1 MRKNCWHSRRP
12 LMKIQRDSSQTCHRE
27 AIDVVLGRFDGYP
40 LKYAG
45 A

>member
-1 MRKNCWHSRRP
+1 
-12 LMKIQRDSSQTCHRE
+12 MKIKFDSKQQYQRE